1 MLFVLL
7 LVNRCKLSYFLS
19 VLDALSVQTLYIF
32 DMAAVASGSFCKLE
46 FILKANL
53 SCLRADHVFF
63 GPHKCTDYYT
73 DRVACAAL
81 PSTIFLCINWPGRC
95 PSRDGALSHSVSDRA
110 PGPPLPASRK
120 FQNLPDNGRQGLG

>member
-53 SCLRADHVFF
+53 SCLRADHVFLVHISALITTQIMWHVRRCRLPF
-63 GPHKCTDYYT
+63 FCVLIGRDAVLQGTEHCPT
-73 DRVACAAL
+73 ACQIELLAH
-81 PSTIFLCINWPGRC
+81 RC
-95 PSRDGALSHSVSDRA
+95 PPHEIFRICPTTA
-110 PGPPLPASRK
+110 
-120 FQNLPDNGRQGLG
+120 GRV